1 MNKILLITLSII
13 SSLVGVILLILFIF
27 LFINMQDNILISTQ
41 SELNKDVAGFIS
53 GIVGVFFTIT
63 TSFLLF
69 LTLNYQ
75 REEFNKTQLT
85 LATQQF
91 ETTFFNM
98 LSMLNEIRGAI
109 SGSFNWGIGYREE
122 YVSNSF
128 LSKFLDNLNSCYK
141 MYLKNDDKGKRL
153 DQLLSKASENKI
165 FSPTELEMIQEEID
179 DLYQKHYSIYQNQLG
194 HYFRYIYNIIK
205 FTIDNRLKE
214 KDERKYI
221 DLLQAQLSN
230 DELALIFYNAL
241 SRNGLNS
248 SKKPQFKEWL
258 EDYQFLENLNDES
271 LIDRRHHVL
280 YQKTKFKFLNRD
292 EVLIKSK
299 V

>member
-1 MNKILLITLSII
+1 
-13 SSLVGVILLILFIF
+13 
-27 LFINMQDNILISTQ
+27 MQDNVLMSTQ

-63 TSFLLF
+63 ASFLLF

-75 REEFNKTQLT
+75 REEFSKTQHT

-109 SGSFNWGIGYREE
+109 SGSFLVIPGRRDE
-122 YVSNSF
+122 YISNSF
-128 LSKFLDNLNSCYK
+128 LSEFLSYLKSEYRMNLNIS
-141 MYLKNDDKGKRL
+141 DQGKTL
-153 DQLLSKASENKI
+153 DRLLSKASENKI
-165 FSPTELEMIQEEID
+165 FNPTELEMIQEEID
-179 DLYQKHYSIYQNQLG
+179 ALYQKLYSIYQNQLG

-205 FTIDNRLKE
+205 FTIDNRQKE
-214 KDERKYI
+214 KDEKKYI